1 MARRKQ
7 DQLKDR
13 DPWEW
18 EIAYL
23 INVKDI
29 DPDKARLVVIARWA
43 WNGDLRPLRAA
54 IHEGHNEIVLD
65 IVATMIAEGRLI
77 VKKPPR
83 RPNSPDKDARDIV
96 AALLYENSSTEK
108 SEEAFNEIAN
118 ALCMSHQSV
127 RQAVT
132 RWRKTQAANA
142 K

>member
-1 MARRKQ
+1 MAKRRQ
-7 DQLKDR
+7 DQLEGR

-23 INVKDI
+23 INVKGI
-29 DPDKARLVVIARWA
+29 DPDTARLLVTARWA

-54 IHEGHNEIVLD
+54 IHQGHNEIVLN

-77 VKKPPR
+77 VKHPR
-83 RPNSPDKDARDIV
+83 NRPKSPDKDARDIV
-96 AALLYENSSTEK
+96 AALLYENRTTEN
-108 SEEAFNEIAN
+108 SEKAFNEIAN

-132 RWRKTQAANA
+132 RSRKATNA